1 MVFCLMA
8 MSSEAAITV
17 YVTTSSGNAP
27 YLWAWNDD
35 GNVFSAWPGEQ
46 LTKSVYK
53 DDGTKFWYY
62 TFDESCEEISILFNN
77 GSGKQT
83 SDITSLTSD
92 SYFTYDDNYSYS
104 DVTSQYA
111 HNENTAPPLPN
122 IFKKVTSTDELTA
135 GSQLLIV
142 YESSDGT
149 NYALGAQLS
158 NTSNVQ
164 INRNAASVT
173 ITNGEIDLDKPQEE
187 MPTILTLGK
196 TTNGYTFYGDDG
208 YYLAKSGTASQNRLS
223 QSSTVTDLAQW
234 TISITNG
241 VARIQNV
248 GAADFYIQK
257 TKTSKLFAAY
267 KDTQYDVVIYKKDM
281 SKPGL
286 PMFSVAGGTYYQPV
300 TVTITSQNADEIRY
314 TTNGVNPA
322 LTDDYEVYDEDAPLY
337 IEESCT
343 LMAVA
348 VKGENVSEMVT
359 ATYVIVV
366 KAPVISVASGT
377 YHQPITVK
385 LTADGADEIRFTT
398 NGDNPAESDSYEVY
412 DEDAPLYIDH
422 SLTLKAVAVKG
433 TKFSEVV
440 TAEYNLVANA
450 PVLSLPGGTY
460 LGARSVIITC
470 DEGSYVLYT
479 VDGTD
484 PTVSETAETY
494 DEDAPIYFEHSGV
507 LKAVAVTTSGLVSD
521 VVTAEYTIKNARNR
535 IYNFTYTSEEDLA
548 YYGIS
553 ENEQKIWT
561 VDWAVSNYYDEA
573 KHIESFLHTEG
584 LEFSNISTDVN
595 FKGKIFLYP
604 NYAMVPVY
612 VMMRLT
618 DLQPND
624 EIAIYYGPV
633 GGISDNTRVG
643 GFKFIGATLD
653 DESQKIIKG
662 SPQWVSLT
670 VDSGINEIWFTD
682 GYLFGSDE
690 YRDENGYSYSSYV
703 YYIIVNPMAVSIGDD
718 HFASYVTTGE
728 TDFKESGIKAY
739 TITAIESGH
748 VTLTEIETATKG
760 TPVIVEKEQAGN
772 WLLTPCD
779 WGERVSGNLLK
790 ASDGT
795 VVANG
800 THYALA
806 KKESGVG
813 FYKVKEGLTI
823 PEGKVYLT
831 ANAGA
836 RDFLGFTEDTT
847 TGITQMEQN
856 NQPTTD
862 NGIYSLSGVRVQN
875 PTKGLYISNGK
886 KMFVK

>member
-1 MVFCLMA
+1 MRKFLSFFVICQMA
-8 MSSEAAITV
+8 MLSLAAKADTQD
-17 YVTTSSGNAP
+17 P
-27 YLWAWNDD
+27 E
-35 GNVFSAWPGEQ
+35 VF
-46 LTKSVYK
+46 V
-53 DDGTKFWYY
+53 
-62 TFDESCEEISILFNN
+62 
-77 GSGKQT
+77 
-83 SDITSLTSD
+83 
-92 SYFTYDDNYSYS
+92 
-104 DVTSQYA
+104 
-111 HNENTAPPLPN
+111 
-122 IFKKVTSTDELTA
+122 KVTSTDELA
-135 GSQLLIV
+135 VGNQLLIV

-149 NYALGAQLS
+149 SYALGAQIT
-158 NTSNVQ
+158 NTSGVMT
-164 INRNAASVT
+164 NRNAAAVT
-173 ITNGEIDLDKPQEE
+173 INDGEIVLTGTEE
-187 MPTILTLGK
+187 ETPTVLTLGQS
-196 TTNGYTFYGDDG
+196 TGGYTLFGDDNK
-208 YYLAKSGTASQNRLS
+208 YLAKGGTSTYNRLA
-223 QSSTVTDLAQW
+223 QADEVTDVALW
-234 TISITNG
+234 NISISDG
-241 VARIQNV
+241 VTKIRNV
-248 GAADFYIQK
+248 GASDFYVQK
-257 TKTSKLFAAY
+257 NKSSKIFAAY
-267 KDTQYDVVIYKKDM
+267 KNTQNDITIYKKDE
-281 SKPGL
+281 SKPGT
-286 PMFSVAGGTYYQPV
+286 PKISVASGTYYKSLSV
-300 TVTITSQNADEIRY
+300 MLEASNADEIRF
-314 TTNGVNPA
+314 TTTGLSP
-322 LTDDYEVYDEDAPLY
+322 LETDDYEVYDPDAPLY
-337 IEESCT
+337 IDKSCI
-343 LMAVA
+343 LKVVA
-348 VKGENVSEMVT
+348 VKGEYFSDVVT
-359 ATYVIVV
+359 AIYTILVN
-366 KAPVISVASGT
+366 KPVFSQVEGI
-377 YHQPITVK
+377 YYKPITVE
-385 LTADGADEIRFTT
+385 LSADDVEEIRFTT
-398 NGDNPAESDSYEVY
+398 NGTSPLETEDYEVY
-412 DEDAPLYIDH
+412 DPDAPLYID
-422 SLTLKAVAVKG
+422 SPTVVTAVAVRDG
-433 TKFSEVV
+433 LFSEVV
-440 TAEYNLVANA
+440 TANYQISVKV
-450 PVLSLPGGTY
+450 PVLSLAGGTY
-460 LGARSVIITC
+460 LGARTVSITC

-479 VDGTD
+479 IDDTD
-484 PTVSETAETY
+484 PRTSETAEEY

-535 IYNFTYTSEEDLA
+535 IYDFTYTSEEDLA